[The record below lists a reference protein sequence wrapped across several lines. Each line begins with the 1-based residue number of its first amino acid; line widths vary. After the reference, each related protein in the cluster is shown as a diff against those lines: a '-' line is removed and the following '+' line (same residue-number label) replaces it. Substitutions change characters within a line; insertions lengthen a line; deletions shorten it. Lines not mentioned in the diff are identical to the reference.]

1 MIRGWRRWQAPLFL
15 TFALRRSAS
24 MENPGVLVWIDMEM
38 TGLDPDV
45 DAILEIASLVT
56 DNDLAVIAEGPVLA
70 VHQEE
75 DTLARMDAWNVEHH
89 TESGLVERV
98 RRSPISVSEAEALT
112 LGFVQGHAARH
123 SAPLCG
129 NTVWQDRR
137 FLKAY
142 MPTLEDWL
150 HYRIVDVSTVKE
162 LARRWKPE
170 LADRVKKRNTH
181 RALDDIRESV
191 AELKYYRDVFFAL

>member
-1 MIRGWRRWQAPLFL
+1 MD
-15 TFALRRSAS
+15 T
-24 MENPGVLVWIDMEM
+24 PGVLVWIDMEM

-45 DAILEIASLVT
+45 DVILEIASLVT
-56 DNDLAVIAEGPVLA
+56 DNDLTVIAEGPALA
-70 VHQEE
+70 IHQAEE
-75 DTLARMDAWNVEHH
+75 HLAGMDAWNVEHH
-89 TESGLVERV
+89 TASGLVERV
-98 RRSPISVSEAEALT
+98 RRSPVNVTEAQALT
-112 LGFVQGHAARH
+112 LAFVQRYAERH
-123 SAPLCG
+123 VAPLCG

-137 FLKAY
+137 FLKRY

-170 LADRVKKRNTH
+170 LVDRFKKRNTH

-191 AELKYYRDVFFAL
+191 AELKHYREAFFAL

>member
-1 MIRGWRRWQAPLFL
+1 MDTPD
-15 TFALRRSAS
+15 
-24 MENPGVLVWIDMEM
+24 VLVWIDMEM

-45 DAILEIASLVT
+45 DAILEVASLVT
-56 DNDLAVIAEGPVLA
+56 DNDLTVLAEGPVLA
-70 VHQEE
+70 IHQAEE
-75 DTLARMDAWNVEHH
+75 ILAGMDEWNVEHH
-89 TESGLVERV
+89 TASGLVERV
-98 RRSPISVSEAEALT
+98 LRSPVSVAEAEALT
-112 LGFVQGHAARH
+112 LAFVQRYAERHA
-123 SAPLCG
+123 APLCG

-137 FLKAY
+137 FLKRY

-170 LADRVKKRNTH
+170 LLERFTKRNTH

-191 AELKYYRDVFFAL
+191 AELKHYRDEFFAP

>member
-1 MIRGWRRWQAPLFL
+1 
-15 TFALRRSAS
+15 
-24 MENPGVLVWIDMEM
+24 METPGVLVWIDMEM
-38 TGLDPDV
+38 TGLDPEV
-45 DAILEIASLVT
+45 DSILEIASLVT
-56 DNDLAVIAEGPVLA
+56 NNNLDLIAEGPVLA
-70 VHQEE
+70 VHQDEE
-75 DTLARMDAWNVEHH
+75 ILARMDDWNVEHH

-98 RRSPISVSEAEALT
+98 RRSPVSVTEAQALT
-112 LGFVQGHAARH
+112 LGFVQRHAQKH

-142 MPTLEDWL
+142 MPILEDWL

-170 LADRVKKRNTH
+170 LVDRFKKRNTH

-191 AELKYYRDVFFAL
+191 AELKHYRDTFFAM

>member
-1 MIRGWRRWQAPLFL
+1 MD
-15 TFALRRSAS
+15 T
-24 MENPGVLVWIDMEM
+24 PGVLVWIDMEM

-56 DNDLAVIAEGPVLA
+56 DNDLTVIAEGPVLA
-70 VHQEE
+70 IHQSEE
-75 DTLARMDAWNVEHH
+75 HLAGMDAWNVEHH
-89 TESGLVERV
+89 TASGLVERV
-98 RRSPISVSEAEALT
+98 RRSSVNVTEAQALT
-112 LGFVQGHAARH
+112 LAFVQRYAERH
-123 SAPLCG
+123 VAPLCG

-137 FLKAY
+137 FLKRY

-170 LADRVKKRNTH
+170 LVDRFKKRNTH

-191 AELKYYRDVFFAL
+191 AELKHYREAFFAL

>member
-1 MIRGWRRWQAPLFL
+1 MD
-15 TFALRRSAS
+15 T
-24 MENPGVLVWIDMEM
+24 PGVLVWIDMEM

-56 DNDLAVIAEGPVLA
+56 DNDLTVLAEGPVLA
-70 VHQEE
+70 IHQAEE
-75 DTLARMDAWNVEHH
+75 HLAGMDAWNVEHH
-89 TESGLVERV
+89 TASGLVERV
-98 RRSPISVSEAEALT
+98 RRSPVSVTEAEALT
-112 LGFVQGHAARH
+112 LGFIQRYAEKHG
-123 SAPLCG
+123 APLCG

-137 FLKAY
+137 FLKRY
-142 MPTLEDWL
+142 MATLEDWL

-170 LADRVKKRNTH
+170 LVDRFKKRNTH

-191 AELKYYRDVFFAL
+191 AELKHYRDAFFAL

>member
-15 TFALRRSAS
+15 TFASQRSAS

-112 LGFVQGHAARH
+112 LRFVQGHAARH

-170 LADRVKKRNTH
+170 VADRVKKRNTH

>member
-1 MIRGWRRWQAPLFL
+1 MD
-15 TFALRRSAS
+15 
-24 MENPGVLVWIDMEM
+24 NPGVLVWIDMEM
-38 TGLDPDV
+38 TGLDPEV

-56 DNDLAVIAEGPVLA
+56 DNHLEVVAEGPVLV
-70 VHQEE
+70 VHQDEA
-75 DTLARMDAWNVEHH
+75 TLARMDAWNVEHH

-98 RRSPISVSEAEALT
+98 RASPVSVTEAEALT
-112 LGFVQGHAARH
+112 LGFVQYHAEKHA
-123 SAPLCG
+123 APLCG

-137 FLKAY
+137 FLKRY

-170 LADRVKKRNTH
+170 LVERFTKRNTH

>member
-1 MIRGWRRWQAPLFL
+1 
-15 TFALRRSAS
+15 
-24 MENPGVLVWIDMEM
+24 MEM
-38 TGLDPDV
+38 SGLDPAV

-56 DNDLAVIAEGPVLA
+56 DNDLNLIAEGPVLA
-70 VHQEE
+70 VHQDEE
-75 DTLARMDAWNVEHH
+75 ILACMDDWNVEHH
-89 TESGLVERV
+89 TASGLVERV
-98 RRSPISVSEAEALT
+98 RRSPVSVAEAPAQT
-112 LGFVQGHAARH
+112 LAFVQRHAEKH

-170 LADRVKKRNTH
+170 LVDRFRKRNTH

-191 AELKYYRDVFFAL
+191 AELKHYRDAFFAL

>member
-1 MIRGWRRWQAPLFL
+1 MG
-15 TFALRRSAS
+15 T
-24 MENPGVLVWIDMEM
+24 PGVLVWIDMEM
-38 TGLDPDV
+38 TGLDPEVDV
-45 DAILEIASLVT
+45 ILEIASLVT
-56 DNDLAVIAEGPVLA
+56 DNHLNVIAEGPVLA

-75 DTLARMDAWNVEHH
+75 GVLARMDDWNVEHH

-98 RRSPISVSEAEALT
+98 RRSPVSVTEAEALT
-112 LGFVQGHAARH
+112 LGFVQRHAEKH

-137 FLKAY
+137 FLKRY
-142 MPTLEDWL
+142 MPSLEGWL

-170 LADRVKKRNTH
+170 LVDRFKKRNTH

-191 AELKYYRDVFFAL
+191 AELRYYRDVFFVS

>member
-1 MIRGWRRWQAPLFL
+1 MD
-15 TFALRRSAS
+15 
-24 MENPGVLVWIDMEM
+24 NPGVLVWIDMEM

-56 DNDLAVIAEGPVLA
+56 DNDLVVIAEGPVLA
-70 VHQEE
+70 VHQAEE
-75 DTLARMDAWNVEHH
+75 TLAGMDAWNVEHH
-89 TESGLVERV
+89 TASGLVERV
-98 RRSPISVSEAEALT
+98 RRSPVSVTEAEALT
-112 LGFVQGHAARH
+112 LGFVQRHAAKH

-137 FLKAY
+137 FLKRY
-142 MPTLEDWL
+142 MPVLEDWL

-162 LARRWKPE
+162 LARRWKPGLVE
-170 LADRVKKRNTH
+170 RFTKRNTH

-191 AELKYYRDVFFAL
+191 AELKYYRDVFFSLP

>member
-1 MIRGWRRWQAPLFL
+1 
-15 TFALRRSAS
+15 
-24 MENPGVLVWIDMEM
+24 MEPPGVLVWIDMEM
-38 TGLDPDV
+38 TGLDPVV

-56 DNDLAVIAEGPVLA
+56 DNDLNIIAEGPVLA
-70 VHQEE
+70 VHQNEE
-75 DTLARMDAWNVEHH
+75 ILARMDDWNVEHH

-98 RRSPISVSEAEALT
+98 RRSAVSVTEAQALT
-112 LGFVQGHAARH
+112 LAFVQRHAEKH

-170 LADRVKKRNTH
+170 LVDRFRKRNTH

-191 AELKYYRDVFFAL
+191 AELKHYRDAFFAL

>member
-1 MIRGWRRWQAPLFL
+1 MD
-15 TFALRRSAS
+15 T
-24 MENPGVLVWIDMEM
+24 PGVLVWIDMEM

-45 DAILEIASLVT
+45 DVILEIASLVT
-56 DNDLAVIAEGPVLA
+56 DNDLTVIAEGPVLA
-70 VHQEE
+70 IHQAEE
-75 DTLARMDAWNVEHH
+75 HLAGMDAWNVEHH
-89 TESGLVERV
+89 TASGLVERV
-98 RRSPISVSEAEALT
+98 RRSPVNVTEAQALT
-112 LGFVQGHAARH
+112 LAFVQRYAERH
-123 SAPLCG
+123 VAPLCG

-137 FLKAY
+137 FLKRY

-170 LADRVKKRNTH
+170 LVDRFKKRNTH

-191 AELKYYRDVFFAL
+191 AELKHYRDAFFAL

>member
-1 MIRGWRRWQAPLFL
+1 MD
-15 TFALRRSAS
+15 
-24 MENPGVLVWIDMEM
+24 NPGVLVWIDMEM
-38 TGLDPDV
+38 TGLDPDA

-70 VHQEE
+70 VHQE
-75 DTLARMDAWNVEHH
+75 DAILAGMDAWNVEHH
-89 TESGLVERV
+89 TASGLVERV
-98 RRSPISVSEAEALT
+98 RRSAVSVTEAQALT
-112 LGFVQGHAARH
+112 LAFVQRHADKH

-137 FLKAY
+137 FLKRY

-170 LADRVKKRNTH
+170 LAARFTKRNTH

-191 AELKYYRDVFFAL
+191 AELRYYREVFFVP

>member
-1 MIRGWRRWQAPLFL
+1 MG
-15 TFALRRSAS
+15 T
-24 MENPGVLVWIDMEM
+24 PGVLVWIDMEM
-38 TGLDPDV
+38 TGLDPEVDV
-45 DAILEIASLVT
+45 ILEIASLVT
-56 DNDLAVIAEGPVLA
+56 DNDLNVIAEGPVLA

-75 DTLARMDAWNVEHH
+75 WVLARMDDWNVEHH

-98 RRSPISVSEAEALT
+98 RRSPVSVTEAEALT
-112 LGFVQGHAARH
+112 LGFVQRHAEKH

-137 FLKAY
+137 FLKRY
-142 MPTLEDWL
+142 MHSLEDWL

-170 LADRVKKRNTH
+170 LVDRFKKRNTH

-191 AELKYYRDVFFAL
+191 AELRYYRDAFFAL

>member
-1 MIRGWRRWQAPLFL
+1 MQI
-15 TFALRRSAS
+15 
-24 MENPGVLVWIDMEM
+24 PGVLVWIDMEM
-38 TGLDPDV
+38 TGLDPAL

-56 DNDLAVIAEGPVLA
+56 DNDLNIIAEGPVLA
-70 VHQEE
+70 VHQDEE
-75 DTLARMDAWNVEHH
+75 ILARMDDWNVEHH
-89 TESGLVERV
+89 TESGLVARV
-98 RRSPISVSEAEALT
+98 RRSPVSVTEAQALT
-112 LGFVQGHAARH
+112 LGFVQRHAEKH

-137 FLKAY
+137 FLKTY
-142 MPTLEDWL
+142 MPTLDDWL

-170 LADRVKKRNTH
+170 LVDRFKKRNTH

-191 AELKYYRDVFFAL
+191 AELKHYRDAFFAL

>member
-1 MIRGWRRWQAPLFL
+1 MD
-15 TFALRRSAS
+15 T
-24 MENPGVLVWIDMEM
+24 PGVLVWIDMEM

-56 DNDLAVIAEGPVLA
+56 DNDLTVIAEGPVLA
-70 VHQEE
+70 IRQGEE
-75 DTLARMDAWNVEHH
+75 LLAGMDAWNVEHH
-89 TESGLVERV
+89 TASGLVERV
-98 RRSPISVSEAEALT
+98 RRSPVNVTEAEALT
-112 LGFVQGHAARH
+112 LAFIQRHAERH
-123 SAPLCG
+123 AVPLCG

-137 FLKAY
+137 FLKRY

-170 LADRVKKRNTH
+170 LAARFTKRNTH

-191 AELKYYRDVFFAL
+191 AELKHYRDGFFAL

>member
-1 MIRGWRRWQAPLFL
+1 MD
-15 TFALRRSAS
+15 
-24 MENPGVLVWIDMEM
+24 NPGVLVWIDMEM

-56 DNDLAVIAEGPVLA
+56 DNNLAIIAEGPVLV

-98 RRSPISVSEAEALT
+98 RRSPVSVTEAEALT
-112 LGFVQGHAARH
+112 LGFVQCHAEKHR
-123 SAPLCG
+123 APLCG

-170 LADRVKKRNTH
+170 LADRFEKRNTH
-181 RALDDIRESV
+181 RALEDIRESV
-191 AELKYYRDVFFAL
+191 AELKYYREVFFAP

>member
-1 MIRGWRRWQAPLFL
+1 MG
-15 TFALRRSAS
+15 T
-24 MENPGVLVWIDMEM
+24 PGVLVWIDMEM
-38 TGLDPDV
+38 TGLDPEVDV
-45 DAILEIASLVT
+45 ILEIASLVT
-56 DNDLAVIAEGPVLA
+56 DNDLNVIAEGPVLA

-75 DTLARMDAWNVEHH
+75 GVLARMDDWNVEHH

-98 RRSPISVSEAEALT
+98 RRSPVSVTEAEALT
-112 LGFVQGHAARH
+112 LGFVQRHAEKH

-137 FLKAY
+137 FLKRY
-142 MPTLEDWL
+142 MHSLEDWL

-170 LADRVKKRNTH
+170 LVDRFKKRNTH

-191 AELKYYRDVFFAL
+191 AELRYYRDAFFAL